1 MQRVGFV
8 GLGQMGAPMAA
19 NIARAGYPLTVYN
32 RTPDKAEPL
41 VALGAKAAASPRE
54 LAQASQVI
62 VTMLTDASAVEGV
75 LTGPDGMLAGGQPGT
90 VLIDMSTVAPEQSRR
105 ISAHVGV
112 HGWLM
117 LDAPVFGSTG
127 PAKDGSLGIL
137 VGGDEE
143 VFEAQRALLEK
154 MGEHLFYFGPQ
165 GSGATAKLCF
175 NLMVASQVAGLA
187 EAMCLA
193 DKGGLELG
201 QLGQAILAS
210 PVASLLVQRKIGN
223 MVAQD
228 FPAAF
233 PLKHMH
239 KDLGLMVGTAHTL
252 GAALPVTASIHQLFT
267 AARARGYGEEDF
279 AAVFRV
285 LADMA
290 GL

>member
-1 MQRVGFV
+1 MQRVGFI
-8 GLGQMGAPMAA
+8 GLGLMGAPMAA

-32 RTPDKAEPL
+32 RTPAKAEPL
-41 VALGAKAAASPRE
+41 LALGARQVSTPRE
-54 LAQASQVI
+54 VAQSSQTI
-62 VTMLTDASAVEGV
+62 VTMLADASAVEAV
-75 LTGPDGMLAGGQPGT
+75 LSGPDGMLAGGQAGT

-105 ISAHVGV
+105 IGSGV
-112 HGWLM
+112 AAQGWLM

-127 PAKDGSLGIL
+127 PAKDGCLGIL

-154 MGEHLFYFGPQ
+154 MGKHLFYFGPQ

-187 EAMCLA
+187 EAMSLA
-193 DKGGLELG
+193 AKGGLDLEQVG
-201 QLGQAILAS
+201 RAILAS
-210 PVASLLVQRKIGN
+210 PVASVLVQRKIGN
-223 MVAQD
+223 MVGND

-239 KDLGLMVGTAHTL
+239 KDLGLMVGTAHAL
-252 GAALPVTASIHQLFT
+252 GAALPVTASIHQLFS

-279 AAVFRV
+279 AAVFRM
-285 LADMA
+285 LAEMA